1 MEIHLGEQK
10 LKNIWVKITG
20 MLQQNWAFIDADQT
34 PIVIYF
40 FDDNKMIFDQLE
52 FESNDVAISGLRWNG
67 FSNAWENKEL
77 FQNRFIYEE
86 MTKIYKTR
94 GSHHKP
100 YSSGNYWKQPPDD
113 FRDKFETVRENN
125 SFSVDNIPSEETKH
139 PKLEVFETPPVEEEK
154 KSPSPIKWNI
164 AMPDTITT
172 EETEFKITKER
183 IMQQIQEKR
192 LSKLKN
198 PSRSRKSR
206 KLPLDDFDE

>member
-1 MEIHLGEQK
+1 MEIHLGEHK
-10 LKNIWVKITG
+10 LKNIWVKVTG
-20 MLQQNWAFIDADQT
+20 MLQQNWAFIDANQT

-86 MTKIYKTR
+86 MTKIYKKGR
-94 GSHHKP
+94 SHHKP
-100 YSSGNYWKQPPDD
+100 YSSGKYWKEPPDD
-113 FRDKFETVRENN
+113 FGDEFESITENN

-139 PKLEVFETPPVEEEK
+139 PKLEVFETTPVEEQK
-154 KSPSPIKWNI
+154 KRPSPIKWNI
-164 AMPDTITT
+164 APPDAITS
-172 EETEFKITKER
+172 EETEFKTPKER
-183 IMQQIQEKR
+183 IRQIEEKR

-198 PSRSRKSR
+198 PSRSRKLKSF
-206 KLPLDDFDE
+206 LDDLDE